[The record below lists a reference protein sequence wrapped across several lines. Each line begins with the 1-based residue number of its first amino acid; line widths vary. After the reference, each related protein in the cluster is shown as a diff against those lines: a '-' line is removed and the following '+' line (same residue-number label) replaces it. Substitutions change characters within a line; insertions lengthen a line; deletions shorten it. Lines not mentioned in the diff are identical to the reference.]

1 MAGAGEL
8 VNVRI
13 SRWTCR
19 GWHNSTI
26 SYTLYTF
33 YTLYLV
39 LYTLYLYTLYLDL
52 LTLPPFKIHKRLSTS
67 GQPTAPLRFTQSLI
81 QSKPQNTHICQNFH
95 THLVRYSLTLTQQR
109 LAQGSIE
116 VNSSQGSVETKSG
129 AHFCLCGGV
138 DNDDHWRWAMI
149 FSPFLHKVQ
158 LESRK

>member
-13 SRWTCR
+13 SRWTCE
-19 GWHNSTI
+19 SDTTVLYI
-26 SYTLYTF
+26 TLKPYTLYII
-33 YTLYLV
+33 
-39 LYTLYLYTLYLDL
+39 LYTLYLDL

-67 GQPTAPLRFTQSLI
+67 DQPTASLRFTQSLI

-95 THLVRYSLTLTQQR
+95 THLVRYSLTLTQR

-129 AHFCLCGGV
+129 AHFCVFGGV
-138 DNDDHWRWAMI
+138 ENDDH
-149 FSPFLHKVQ
+149 
-158 LESRK
+158 